1 MSLFF
6 RSESQLKTFILIADE
21 KQVRKK
27 DAIKIISLLNASQKL
42 SVSEVVKFILTIF
55 RMGFFRA
62 AHEWWWEVGGGAQK
76 GPLPKIYHTYPTMT
90 KLNTTIIYVKI
101 QKIHESRDTP
111 LEF

>member
-62 AHEWWWEVGGGAQK
+62 AHEWWWGRGGGKKAPYLK
-76 GPLPKIYHTYPTMT
+76 SITH
-90 KLNTTIIYVKI
+90 I
-101 QKIHESRDTP
+101 
-111 LEF
+111 LE

>member
-42 SVSEVVKFILTIF
+42 SVSEVVKFILTIL
-55 RMGFFRA
+55 RMGLFRA
-62 AHEWWWEVGGGAQK
+62 AHDWWGEWGAGGGGKKAPYLKSVTHILQ
-76 GPLPKIYHTYPTMT
+76 
-90 KLNTTIIYVKI
+90 
-101 QKIHESRDTP
+101 
-111 LEF
+111 

>member
-27 DAIKIISLLNASQKL
+27 DAIKIISLLNASQKP

-62 AHEWWWEVGGGAQK
+62 AHEWWWGGGPK

-90 KLNTTIIYVKI
+90 KLNTTIIYVKKI

>member
-42 SVSEVVKFILTIF
+42 SVSEVVKFILTIL
-55 RMGFFRA
+55 RMGLFRA
-62 AHEWWWEVGGGAQK
+62 AHEWWGGKKAPYLKSVTHILQ
-76 GPLPKIYHTYPTMT
+76 
-90 KLNTTIIYVKI
+90 
-101 QKIHESRDTP
+101 
-111 LEF
+111 

>member
-6 RSESQLKTFILIADE
+6 PSESQLKTIILIADE

-27 DAIKIISLLNASQKL
+27 DAIKIISLLNTSQKL

-55 RMGFFRA
+55 RMGLLGA
-62 AHEWWWEVGGGAQK
+62 AHEWWRGGGGQK
-76 GPLPKIYHTYPTMT
+76 GPLPKICHTYPTMT
-90 KLNTTIIYVKI
+90 KLSTTILHVKKT

-111 LEF
+111 LQFY